1 MRVVYKKPILEQI
14 FEIIKEAKEQGKEIE
29 KIVMTKDEWKL
40 LRTQTRYQFLEDTF
54 LTKWNT
60 GFVAG
65 VPVEIETEA
74 TTNVED
80 TNHA

>member
-40 LRTQTRYQFLEDTF
+40 LRIQTRDQFRGDTY
-54 LTKWNT
+54 LTTPNT

-65 VPVEIETEA
+65 IPVEIVQEA
-74 TTNVED
+74 D
-80 TNHA
+80 Y

>member
-1 MRVVYKKPILEQI
+1 MLVVYKKPILEQI

-40 LRTQTRYQFLEDTF
+40 LRTQTRDQFREDTY
-54 LTKWNT
+54 LTKSNT

-65 VPVEIETEA
+65 IPVEIAQEA
-74 TTNVED
+74 GY
-80 TNHA
+80 